1 MLRALFFRTD
11 VDLFFDDL
19 VERDKRFRF
28 GDSGDVLQGIDQDI
42 HQVLLV
48 GEESSNLRYELTD
61 GLHSLRGVLHP

>member
-42 HQVLLV
+42 HQVLV
-48 GEESSNLRYELTD
+48 AVATD
-61 GLHSLRGVLHP
+61 F